1 MIAAKLFLGALLAV
15 LLAADVVTLARRAR
29 RALALEIAVFLGGGA
44 MVAFPESTTWLAARL
59 GISRGVDVVLYVL
72 VIFLVR
78 EAILSRS
85 ARLEQEERTTEIV
98 RALALRDAK
107 RQRP

>member
-1 MIAAKLFLGALLAV
+1 MIAAKLFLGAILLTLIVTDAI
-15 LLAADVVTLARRAR
+15 TLARRAR
-29 RALALEIAVFLGGGA
+29 RAFALELLVFLVGGL
-44 MVAFPESTTWLAARL
+44 MVAFPETTTWAAARL
-59 GISRGVDVVLYVL
+59 GVSRGVDVVLYVV
-72 VIFLVR
+72 VIVLVR